1 MIPELLQHL
10 LRDTGAVIADGDHQL
25 SVLCGGRHLHV
36 QRVFILPGP
45 VQDGIFHQRLD
56 GQHRIISCPQAETSP
71 TSKEKPGPN
80 RWLCRVRYCRAH
92 CISSASVQME
102 SL

>member
-1 MIPELLQHL
+1 MIPELFQHL

-45 VQDGIFHQRLD
+45 VQDGIFHQRLKGKGRYHSLAAVHLHPEVMTD
-56 GQHRIISCPQAETSP
+56 TAAKTHLLYVHIILHHL
-71 TSKEKPGPN
+71 K
-80 RWLCRVRYCRAH
+80 LL
-92 CISSASVQME
+92 VQRHN
-102 SL
+102 LL